1 MLLNKKQLFFRD
13 LFRSRKMLSWL
24 KKICWILFFL
34 LCMIKL
40 YAQSEVIPGL
50 FTTYQ
55 QNGRILWVIPDSLL
69 GRDMS
74 LTTTILEG
82 AGRKKKSADAKF
94 GYQGDRFGP
103 RILRWEEEKE
113 QIILKE
119 IRSYVDTSG
128 SYSLGSLLSEREMP
142 LTLQEFEIL
151 GCEKTGKII
160 DVTEWLR
167 DGKLWGLQPFSFLI
181 GIGSEREGRVTAILG
196 TPESVIVRSERIYE
210 AVERTPATSA
220 NGEVTRWKLGCC
232 LRLLPRHLMQ
242 VRYASSGVG
251 YFTVPYAHMEPGS
264 CQENTEAYLNAMKNP
279 CVNIIGHPDDGRYEV
294 DYEAL
299 VQGAKEYG
307 KILELNNHSMDP
319 GCSRIHAVEND
330 TIMLNYCKKY
340 QVPVVMDSDAHF
352 DTLIGEFDMARELLT
367 KLDFPEEL
375 VLNRSA
381 EEVKKYLKK

>member
-1 MLLNKKQLFFRD
+1 
-13 LFRSRKMLSWL
+13 
-24 KKICWILFFL
+24 
-34 LCMIKL
+34 MIKL

-113 QIILKE
+113 RIILKE

-264 CQENTEAYLNAMKNP
+264 CQVISDRVVKRWRL
-279 CVNIIGHPDDGRYEV
+279 EV
-294 DYEAL
+294 AD
-299 VQGAKEYG
+299 
-307 KILELNNHSMDP
+307 
-319 GCSRIHAVEND
+319 RD
-330 TIMLNYCKKY
+330 TARTVVFLKSGVLMFY
-340 QVPVVMDSDAHF
+340 VP
-352 DTLIGEFDMARELLT
+352 
-367 KLDFPEEL
+367 
-375 VLNRSA
+375 
-381 EEVKKYLKK
+381 

>member
-1 MLLNKKQLFFRD
+1 MH
-13 LFRSRKMLSWL
+13 SRK
-24 KKICWILFFL
+24 
-34 LCMIKL
+34 L
-40 YAQSEVIPGL
+40 YLVL

-82 AGRKKKSADAKF
+82 AGRKKNLLMLNSDIRAI
-94 GYQGDRFGP
+94 GSVR

-232 LRLLPRHLMQ
+232 L
-242 VRYASSGVG
+242 GCC
-251 YFTVPYAHMEPGS
+251 PG
-264 CQENTEAYLNAMKNP
+264 
-279 CVNIIGHPDDGRYEV
+279 I
-294 DYEAL
+294 
-299 VQGAKEYG
+299 
-307 KILELNNHSMDP
+307 
-319 GCSRIHAVEND
+319 
-330 TIMLNYCKKY
+330 
-340 QVPVVMDSDAHF
+340 
-352 DTLIGEFDMARELLT
+352 
-367 KLDFPEEL
+367 
-375 VLNRSA
+375 
-381 EEVKKYLKK
+381 

>member
-1 MLLNKKQLFFRD
+1 
-13 LFRSRKMLSWL
+13 MLSWL

-264 CQENTEAYLNAMKNP
+264 CQVISDRVVKRWRLEVADRDTAGIGGENWLNP
-279 CVNIIGHPDDGRYEV
+279 
-294 DYEAL
+294 
-299 VQGAKEYG
+299 G
-307 KILELNNHSMDP
+307 KRLGYISTVVFLKSGVLMF
-319 GCSRIHAVEND
+319 
-330 TIMLNYCKKY
+330 Y
-340 QVPVVMDSDAHF
+340 VP
-352 DTLIGEFDMARELLT
+352 
-367 KLDFPEEL
+367 
-375 VLNRSA
+375 
-381 EEVKKYLKK
+381 